1 MPRSNTEKI
10 KEIIGEFFGKTGF
23 AVESVDIGV
32 PKDSTIPIR
41 LKMDDPQIII
51 GEGGQTLAEV
61 QKLLKM
67 VIQKKVASDS
77 HFYIDLDVNEYKKKK
92 TDYLKEMARSAADE
106 VSLTKKEKYLPPM
119 QAYDR
124 RVIHLELSSRQDV
137 ATESIGYGP
146 ERRISIKLRSQG
158 PLV

>member
-1 MPRSNTEKI
+1 MPQTNTEKI
-10 KEIIGEFFGKTGF
+10 KEIIREFFEKTGF
-23 AVESVDIGV
+23 AVEAVNIGV
-32 PKDSTIPIR
+32 PRDSTIPID
-41 LKMDDPQIII
+41 LKMEEPQIIT

-67 VIQKKVASDS
+67 IIQKKVSSDS

-124 RVIHLELSSRQDV
+124 RVIHVELAGRQDII
-137 ATESIGYGP
+137 TESVGFEP
-146 ERRISIKLRSQG
+146 ERMVAIKPRL
-158 PLV
+158 L